1 LAFRPL
7 GGLAVI
13 VDGALLVNPV
23 TLGTQALAERTGIT
37 SPADIRNQPLNL
49 HAFSSYP
56 ARARGAALAFATGLV
71 GALLLTACGNE
82 APTQAPPAAR
92 PAAQVD
98 LKRLQGI
105 EKEPG
110 AWLTT
115 GRDAGK
121 THYSPLEQINRQTAD
136 RLGFAWE
143 LKTGT
148 SRGMEATPLVVD
160 GVMYTSGVAGRVYAL
175 DAATGRLLWQFEPP
189 LKLKNARGSCCDLVN
204 RGVAVWKGKVY
215 VGSFEGVLYALDA
228 KDGSVRWQADTLID
242 HGRAYSVTGA
252 PQIAGKVVVIG
263 NGGAE
268 FDSRG
273 YVSAYDLE
281 TGQLAWRFYI
291 VPGDSTQPDE
301 NKALEMAAK
310 TWDSKR
316 DLTRG
321 GGGNAWD
328 AIAYDPKSN
337 LVYFGTG
344 NGAPWNSVYRSPS
357 GGDNL
362 FIASIVALNAD
373 TGEYVW
379 HYQETPGERWDFDAT
394 PPIMLATLKVNGTDR
409 DVLMQASKNGFF
421 YVLDRVTG
429 ELLAA
434 DKFVDANWAT
444 AVDLKTGRPI
454 ANPDTD
460 YTKGKP
466 VIVFPS
472 GVGGHNFNPMSLSA
486 RTGLVYIPAVHSGMA
501 LLQAPATPHLQ
512 ERGNTGVQIAFATQL
527 LAPPETLP
535 PALRPVTAASYLKKV
550 PSLDMH
556 ASLKAWDPIAHKVV
570 WEHKYTTFMDHGGV
584 LSTAGGLVI
593 QGSIDGKL
601 RVFNDETGALIKE
614 IDTGSTLIA
623 APMTYTV
630 KGVQYVAILAGSG
643 GGGWNFWMPGNVAA
657 ERGNDNRILSFRLDG
672 GATPVPPMLAA
683 VTALPEPPSQVGSAA
698 DIEAG
703 GALFRRNCG
712 GCHGNSERAAVPD
725 LRRSGFIRDAA
736 AFQSVVRGG
745 VLEKHGMPSWD
756 DLLSAAD
763 VEQIRAHL
771 IAVARDAYAK
781 QQAGG
786 AASAQATVLKEGHP

>member
-1 LAFRPL
+1 MISVRISVAS
-7 GGLAVI
+7 GLA
-13 VDGALLVNPV
+13 A
-23 TLGTQALAERTGIT
+23 
-37 SPADIRNQPLNL
+37 
-49 HAFSSYP
+49 
-56 ARARGAALAFATGLV
+56 
-71 GALLLTACGNE
+71 ALLLAGCGNNKAPAPAGQAAQAAP
-82 APTQAPPAAR
+82 APTAG
-92 PAAQVD
+92 QVD
-98 LKRLQGI
+98 LARLRGI

-121 THYSPLEQINRQTAD
+121 THYSPLEQINRETAT

-148 SRGMEATPLVVD
+148 NRGMEATPIVVD
-160 GVMYTSGVAGRVYAL
+160 GVMYTSGVAGRVYAV
-175 DAATGRLLWQFEPP
+175 DAATGHLLWQFEPP

-204 RGVAVWKGKVY
+204 RGVAVWKGTVY

-228 KDGSVRWQADTLID
+228 KNGHVRWQADTFVD
-242 HGRAYSVTGA
+242 HHRAYSITGA

-281 TGQLAWRFYI
+281 TGHLAWRFYT
-291 VPGDSTQPDE
+291 VPGDPSKPYE

-310 TWDSKR
+310 TWDPHR
-316 DLTRG
+316 DFTRG

-328 AIAYDPKSN
+328 SIAYDPKTN

-344 NGAPWNSVYRSPS
+344 NGAPWNTAYRSPS

-362 FIASIVALNAD
+362 FISSIVAVNAD

-379 HYQETPGERWDFDAT
+379 HYQETPGERWDYDAT
-394 PPIMLATLKVNGTDR
+394 PQIMLATLKINGADR

-421 YVLDRVTG
+421 YVLDRTTG

-444 AVDLKTGRPI
+444 RVDMKTGRPVE
-454 ANPDTD
+454 NPDSD

-501 LLQAPATPHLQ
+501 LLAAPPTPHLQ
-512 ERGNTGVQIAFATQL
+512 ERMSAGVQIAFATQL

-535 PALRPVTAASYLKKV
+535 AALRPVTTASYLKKV

-570 WEHKYTTFMDHGGV
+570 WEHKYATFMDHGGV
-584 LSTAGGLVI
+584 LSTAGGVVI

-601 RVFNDETGALIKE
+601 RVFNDETGTVIKE
-614 IDTGSTLIA
+614 IDTGSPLIA

-630 KGVQYVAILAGSG
+630 NGVQYVAILTGSG

-657 ERGNDNRILSFRLDG
+657 ERGNDNRILAFRLDG
-672 GATPVPPMLAA
+672 GVTPIPPALGA
-683 VTALPEPPSQVGSAA
+683 VTPIPEPPAQPDTPA
-698 DIEAG
+698 DVKAG
-703 GALFRRNCG
+703 GELFARNCA
-712 GCHGNSERAAVPD
+712 GCHSNADRAAVPD
-725 LRRSGFIRDAA
+725 LRRSGFIRAA
-736 AFQSVVRGG
+736 DAFQSVVRGG

-756 DLLSAAD
+756 DLLTASE
-763 VEQIRAHL
+763 VEQIRAYL
-771 IAVARDAYAK
+771 VSVARDAYTK
-781 QQAGG
+781 QQAG
-786 AASAQATVLKEGHP
+786 APTASASVLREGHP